1 MFKHTK
7 SRLYV
12 MATTTCVALMCVLSV
27 SNASAQ
33 GSAPSP
39 PPLPTTGPVG
49 PGPTPPASNGATP
62 TEAPVPPDEDED
74 EDEDE
79 DGDEGGDEGGA
90 TSTRPAP
97 LQRTSTPRVPVS
109 PSRVMGPRVRRSGRA
124 LYVNVSCG
132 RSGTVTVSRK
142 SRRIGRRTF
151 VCPANRS
158 LVVRVRL
165 TPAAAARL
173 RAGTIVRVTV
183 RAGDQRHTKSM
194 RVRVVRALARSSSSG
209 SCTPWYW
216 ASKVG
221 HFWQASSQ
229 WAEFYCSG
237 SGQNGGHLMDWWRY
251 YVWNGN
257 TRTWDIYGGWNR
269 YHQDGCSYFWSVAA
283 GGASYG
289 PYGCR

>member
-12 MATTTCVALMCVLSV
+12 MACTTSVALMCVLSA

-39 PPLPTTGPVG
+39 PPLPTTELAGPA
-49 PGPTPPASNGATP
+49 PTAPPSNGARP
-62 TEAPVPPDEDED
+62 TEAPVPPDEDEG
-74 EDEDE
+74 
-79 DGDEGGDEGGA
+79 GDEGGHAGGA
-90 TSTRPAP
+90 TSTRPVP
-97 LQRTSTPRVPVS
+97 VRPTSTPPGRISPPRVIGS
-109 PSRVMGPRVRRSGRA
+109 RVRRSGRT

-142 SRRIGRRTF
+142 SRRIGRSTF
-151 VCPANRS
+151 VCPASRS

-165 TPAAAARL
+165 ATAAATRL
-173 RAGTIVRVTV
+173 RAGAIVRVTV
-183 RAGDQRHTKSM
+183 RAGDQRQTNRM

-209 SCTPWYW
+209 SCSPWYW
-216 ASKVG
+216 TSKVG

-283 GGASYG
+283 GGANYG